1 MRGHALTGPALAA
14 LAGCA
19 AQGASHMAA
28 SGQGA
33 PTYDVDR
40 CEVRPAR
47 ELIGQ
52 SWSLAVEAKA
62 MLLSGASVARVI
74 RPGQPVTSEHFT
86 SRINLILN
94 PADQIV
100 EVRCG

>member
-1 MRGHALTGPALAA
+1 MRGRRPSPLLITLLAA
-14 LAGCA
+14 CA
-19 AQGASHMAA
+19 APGTASEQRA
-28 SGQGA
+28 G
-33 PTYDVDR
+33 TYDVDR
-40 CEVRPAR
+40 CDAR
-47 ELIGQ
+47 RARALIGQ

-62 MLLSGASVARVI
+62 MLLSGAALARVI